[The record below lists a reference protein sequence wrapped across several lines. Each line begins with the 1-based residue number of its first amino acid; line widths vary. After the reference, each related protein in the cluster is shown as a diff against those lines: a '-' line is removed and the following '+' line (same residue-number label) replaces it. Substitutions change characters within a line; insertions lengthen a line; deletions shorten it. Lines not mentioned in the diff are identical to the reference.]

1 MPKSTESSK
10 KTKKTTTSESKVVE
24 TKTEI
29 KPEVTVLPTVVETET
44 APTIS
49 ETNVVEGSEES
60 NTEVLF
66 NKLNNQF
73 QDLLNAAKTMQNN
86 LKILQKEI
94 LRERKDYKKKESKQ
108 KKKNDK
114 KNEKRK
120 PNGFAKPAVISDE
133 LANFLG
139 VEKGSELART
149 EVTSKIISYVKEH
162 NLQNPERKKEIVPDA
177 KLSALLKP
185 STTDV
190 ITFFNLQTFLKTH
203 FASNKTV
210 TQSESVTV
218 V

>member
-149 EVTSKIISYVKEH
+149 EVTSKIIAYVKEH

-210 TQSESVTV
+210 IQSESVTV